1 MRISDWSSDVCSSDL
16 KGFDTWSHG
25 GRDAGYRSFLLRIPQ
40 ERFSVSVL
48 SNAADFDTAKIAFA
62 VADIYLSAKPAYKP
76 ATLTDVGVPTP
87 EMLAAY
93 AGDYELF
100 PGLIFTIST
109 DGRQDRKSTR
119 LNSSH

>member
-1 MRISDWSSDVCSSDL
+1 MRMMSVMIFFFVKQKTAYEIRISVWSSDVCSSDL
-16 KGFDTWSHG
+16 SHG

-87 EMLAAY
+87 EMLA
-93 AGDYELF
+93 
-100 PGLIFTIST
+100 
-109 DGRQDRKSTR
+109 DRKSTR